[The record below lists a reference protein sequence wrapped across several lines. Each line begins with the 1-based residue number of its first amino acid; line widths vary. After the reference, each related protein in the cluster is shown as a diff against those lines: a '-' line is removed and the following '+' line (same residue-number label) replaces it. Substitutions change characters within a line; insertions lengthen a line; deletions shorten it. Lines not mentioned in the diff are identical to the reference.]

1 MDRYSLKYIQDMYD
15 SIESIEEML
24 SEYERKYEVY
34 NSTKI
39 LQLAVE
45 RNFEIIGEAA
55 TKLIKHNPDVNITN
69 VKKIISLRNLI
80 AHAYDSITNVD
91 IWNVIINHLPVLK
104 TELKFYLDK
113 YPDV

>member
-1 MDRYSLKYIQDMYD
+1 MFNC
-15 SIESIEEML
+15 IESIEEIL
-24 SEYERKYEVY
+24 SAYERTYEIY

-55 TKLIKHNPDVNITN
+55 NKLIKHNPEINITN
-69 VKKIISLRNLI
+69 VRKIISLRNLI

-91 IWNVIINHLPVLK
+91 IWNVIINHLPLLK
-104 TELKFYLDK
+104 TELKIYLDK
-113 YPDV
+113 YPDL